1 MLTRERAF
9 ILKIKPFREGHL
21 LVTLLTEKRGV
32 LRALAQKAQFSNSPL
47 HASCQPFVE
56 ADFLLR
62 VSTKSMATI
71 LQSEIIDPHS
81 ILRFDYSKAGFA
93 AACSEWIRQVAG
105 EEGLTIPSAA
115 FHCLEN
121 GLSWIENGSEPALAY
136 LRFLSC
142 ALSEVGISLAVDEL
156 FPFKLSSNATE
167 LLIEMIENQG
177 LIHADVHYSR
187 DSVYELLEILS
198 LWIFDQTGI
207 VLKSLKLAIQLSGGV
222 DGDSSG

>member
-9 ILKIKPFREGHL
+9 ILKSKPFREGHL

-62 VSTKSMATI
+62 VSPKSMASI
-71 LQSEIIDPHS
+71 LQSEVIDSHR
-81 ILRFDYSKAGFA
+81 ILRYDYNKAGFA

-105 EEGLTIPSAA
+105 EEGLATPATA
-115 FHCLEN
+115 FHCFEN
-121 GLSWIENGSEPALAY
+121 GLTWIENASEPAFAY

-142 ALSEVGISLAVDEL
+142 ALSEAGISLEVDEL
-156 FPFKLSSNATE
+156 LTWKLSANATE
-167 LLIEMIENQG
+167 LLIEMIESRGQ
-177 LIHADVHYSR
+177 LPTDVHYAR
-187 DSVYELLEILS
+187 DSIYELLEILS

-207 VLKSLKLAIQLSGGV
+207 VLKSLKLAIQLSGGW
-222 DGDSSG
+222 DGDNSG